1 MRLKG
6 IIKVITTL
14 VLSFLI
20 MAVVVGVEN
29 ASVSITLIALYAWL
43 GEYIALWRVGAI
55 PEDKLD
61 AYEKSKLQRIKETV
75 GQRIKNKYGEDISN
89 IHLYIVP
96 SVDANGMAYGF
107 NNVSITRGALE
118 SCDELTL
125 CGILSH
131 EASHILCLDSVFNRI
146 IFGDITAVILCL
158 MVVSF
163 ASVAAIW
170 LVFFIL
176 ALCGICRSFLSIFI
190 TSTLSKGVKAFF
202 EVIQRCSLVIYQI
215 AISAV
220 SRQFEYRADQLAV
233 DLGFGVQLSYFLSRF
248 ADHQDGRIRSLSE
261 ILYASHPATHLRIE
275 KIKQKQI
282 GNSK

>member
-1 MRLKG
+1 MRLRG

-14 VLSFLI
+14 ALSFVI
-20 MAVVVGVEN
+20 MAIVTGVKM
-29 ASVSITLIALYAWL
+29 ATVSITLIALYAWL
-43 GEYIALWRVGAI
+43 GEYIALWRVEAI

-75 GQRIKNKYGEDISN
+75 AKRIKNKYGEDISN
-89 IHLYIVP
+89 IRLHIMP
-96 SVDANGMAYGF
+96 SDDANGMAYGF
-107 NNVSITRGALE
+107 YNVSITRGALE
-118 SCDELTL
+118 ACDELTL

-146 IFGDITAVILCL
+146 IFGDITAVILGL
-158 MVVSF
+158 MFVSF
-163 ASVAAIW
+163 ASVVAIW
-170 LVFFIL
+170 IVFFVL
-176 ALCGICRSFLSIFI
+176 ALCGICRGFLSVFI

-202 EVIQRCSLVIYQI
+202 EVIQHCSLVIYQI
-215 AISAV
+215 TIAAV

-248 ADHQDGRIRSLSE
+248 ADHQDGRMRSLSE

-282 GNSK
+282 GSRK